1 MFLKAHDPT
10 RSLQIEK
17 LTLGRLVWVIRRSL
31 LRLSQQ
37 EFCDEIL
44 AKHSIVMD
52 KYQLSKIENN
62 RIPVT
67 GDDFKLFA
75 EALVQEFELDL
86 EWVET
91 IRQQTE
97 VEELDLTNAIFPVYV
112 KDLLPIQPDL

>member
-1 MFLKAHDPT
+1 MLPVHDPT
-10 RSLQIEK
+10 RSLEIEK
-17 LTLGRLVWVIRRSL
+17 LTFGRLVWSIRRSW

-44 AKHSIVMD
+44 AKYSIVID

-62 RIPVT
+62 RISVT
-67 GDDFKLFA
+67 GDDFKPFA
-75 EALVQEFELDL
+75 EALVREFELDL
-86 EWVET
+86 KWVEV

-112 KDLLPIQPDL
+112 DDLV